1 MVTVYTY
8 LSLRSED
15 EDLLAIALLALGM
28 TTVHDVIVG
37 RALATTVF
45 AHGALAAVV
54 VGHAAVGPRRRQI
67 DGIVFP
73 PSAHFFGRASPESRI
88 EQLPTGSLLAVTNER
103 QRSTR
108 RHRAAG
114 GVQSHHIILLGQVR
128 TIPSA
133 AWK

>member
-54 VGHAAVGPRRRQI
+54 VGHAAVGPPPDRRYCL
-67 DGIVFP
+67 
-73 PSAHFFGRASPESRI
+73 SAVRSFCLVERVQNRESSSF
-88 EQLPTGSLLAVTNER
+88 QLAVM
-103 QRSTR
+103 
-108 RHRAAG
+108 
-114 GVQSHHIILLGQVR
+114 
-128 TIPSA
+128 
-133 AWK
+133 

>member
-54 VGHAAVGPRRRQI
+54 VGHATVGPI
-67 DGIVFP
+67 DGTVVHSVIVD
-73 PSAHFFGRASPESRI
+73 AVHGNRKR
-88 EQLPTGSLLAVTNER
+88 LALELHV
-103 QRSTR
+103 
-108 RHRAAG
+108 
-114 GVQSHHIILLGQVR
+114 VR
-128 TIPSA
+128 V
-133 AWK
+133 

>member
-28 TTVHDVIVG
+28 TTVYDVIVG

-54 VGHAAVGPRRRQI
+54 VGHAAVGPPPDRRYCL
-67 DGIVFP
+67 
-73 PSAHFFGRASPESRI
+73 SAVRSFFGRASPESRI
-88 EQLPTGSLLAVTNER
+88 EQLPTGSDER
-103 QRSTR
+103 TTSTAIDRCDRAIVRST
-108 RHRAAG
+108 
-114 GVQSHHIILLGQVR
+114 S
-128 TIPSA
+128 
-133 AWK
+133 